1 MPSAKRVRWAQL
13 RVGVMAIAAMAILGV
28 LIFLLTGEQNPF
40 ARSTTIYTYLSDSAA
55 LSTGAAVRLNGIYIG
70 KIVRVE
76 LSGSADPNRVVRV
89 VMSVQR
95 DKLAAIPVDSL
106 AGISAENVLGTKYIN
121 IKKGAAQLAV
131 SPGGEVKSLD
141 VQEFEELV
149 RQGYNTL
156 ASVNATL
163 RRIDNIVS
171 QVEAGKGTIG
181 KFLVEEELYNRVVG
195 AVADVQKM
203 TQMVASGKGTLG
215 RLVHDESL
223 YDRMQ
228 AAVQRVETVLADVQQ
243 GQGTAGRLLRDP
255 ALYEEARNAIAEFRK
270 VAADLNAGKGT
281 AGKLLKDEA
290 AYRQIQS
297 LLARL
302 DTMFERMNAGQGTL
316 GQLLVNPQLY
326 ESLSGA
332 TTELR
337 SLVKDVRA
345 NPKKFLRIKLA
356 LF

>member
-13 RVGVMAIAAMAILGV
+13 RVGVMAIAAMAILAV
-28 LIFLLTGEQNPF
+28 LIFLLTGEKNIF
-40 ARSTTIYTYLSDSAA
+40 ARSANIYTYMSDSAA

-70 KIVRVE
+70 KIDGVE

-95 DKLAAIPVDSL
+95 DMLAAIPVDSE

-121 IKKGAAQLAV
+121 IKKGV
-131 SPGGEVKSLD
+131 SSRTVPPGGEVKSLD

-181 KFLVEEELYNRVVG
+181 KFLSDEELYKRLLG
-195 AVADVQKM
+195 TVAEAQKM
-203 TQMVASGKGTLG
+203 MQEVNSGKGTLG
-215 RLVHDESL
+215 RLLQDEAL
-223 YDRMQ
+223 YDRV
-228 AAVQRVETVLADVQQ
+228 AGAVQRLDNLITEVQQ
-243 GQGTAGRLLRDP
+243 GQGTAGRFLRDP
-255 ALYEEARNAIAEFRK
+255 SLYEEARATISEFRK
-270 VAADLNAGKGT
+270 MAADLNAGKGT

-290 AYRQIQS
+290 AYQQIRD
-297 LLARL
+297 LLAKL
-302 DTMFERMNAGQGTL
+302 DAMVERVNSGQGTA

-326 ESLSGA
+326 ESLHGA

-337 SLVKDVRA
+337 SLIKDVRA
-345 NPKKFLRIKLA
+345 NPKKFLHMKLA

>member
-1 MPSAKRVRWAQL
+1 MPTVKRVRWAQL

-28 LIFLLTGEQNPF
+28 LIFLLTGEKNIF
-40 ARSTTIYTYLSDSAA
+40 ARSAILYTYMSDSAA
-55 LSTGAAVRLNGIYIG
+55 LTSGAPVRLNGIYIG
-70 KIVRVE
+70 KIARVE

-95 DKLAAIPVDSL
+95 DRLPAIPVDST

-121 IKKGAAQLAV
+121 IKKGKSPIAV
-131 SPGGEVKSLD
+131 RPGGEVQSLD

-163 RRIDNIVS
+163 RRLDNLVGQI
-171 QVEAGKGTIG
+171 EAGKGTIG
-181 KFLVEEELYNRVVG
+181 KFLVDEQLYNRLLATVDE
-195 AVADVQKM
+195 AHKI
-203 TQMVASGKGTLG
+203 TQLASSGQGTLG
-215 RLVHDESL
+215 RLLQDPNL
-223 YDRMQ
+223 YERTV
-228 AAVQRVETVLADVQQ
+228 ASVQRLENILAEVQQ

-255 ALYEEARNAIAEFRK
+255 ALYEEARNTLAEFRQ

-290 AYRQIQS
+290 AYQQIRD
-297 LLARL
+297 LLAKL
-302 DTMFERMNAGQGTL
+302 DTMVERMNAGQGTM

-326 ESLSGA
+326 ESLHGA

-337 SLVKDVRA
+337 SFIKDVRA